1 VILEYIGR
9 MVQISPLEIG
19 VISFALSFVFALGG
33 VGAAVVIIPV
43 FVFLGIG
50 FPEARSAGLF
60 VNFISVSSISIH
72 NLRNKITDFKIAIP
86 MIIAS
91 IIIPPLGAYVSHF
104 IPEKIVGIV
113 FTLFLFFAG
122 LMIYIPKERGT
133 YKETVSL
140 YASVSIGTLAGFV
153 SGLLG
158 VGGGGII
165 SPLLLFLG
173 LNPKKVAITT
183 ALVVPFSSLTAFIT
197 YWKLGNVGWTLII
210 AAALPAV
217 VAGYIAAY
225 ISNRYLKPQ
234 HIKKL
239 LGIIFFVLAIKLMFK
254 FM

>member
-1 VILEYIGR
+1 
-9 MVQISPLEIG
+9 MISPLEICA
-19 VISFALSFVFALGG
+19 VSFASSFLFALGG

-72 NLRNKITDFKIAIP
+72 NLRNKMTDFKIALP
-86 MIIAS
+86 MIITS
-91 IIIPPLGAYVSHF
+91 IIIPPFGAYVSHLV
-104 IPEKIVGIV
+104 PEKIVGAA

-122 LMIYIPKERGT
+122 LMIYIPKKKET

-140 YASVSIGTLAGFV
+140 YTSVFIGTLAGFV

-165 SPLLLFLG
+165 SPLLLFSG
-173 LNPKKVAITT
+173 LNPRKVAITT

-197 YWKLGNVGWTLII
+197 YWKLGSVNWILTVT
-210 AAALPAV
+210 AAVPAIF
-217 VAGYIAAY
+217 AGYIAAY
-225 ISNRYLKPQ
+225 ISHKYLKPQ

-239 LGIIFFVLAIKLMFK
+239 LGIIFFVLAVKLLLK
-254 FM
+254 FI

>member
-1 VILEYIGR
+1 
-9 MVQISPLEIG
+9 MISPLEIG
-19 VISFALSFVFALGG
+19 AISFASSFVFALGG

-72 NLRNKITDFKIAIP
+72 NLQNKITDFKIALP
-86 MIIAS
+86 VIITS
-91 IIIPPLGAYVSHF
+91 IIIPPLGAYVSQF
-104 IPEKIVGIV
+104 ISEKIVGIA

-122 LMIYIPKERGT
+122 LMIYIPKEKKT

-140 YASVSIGTLAGFV
+140 YTSVFIGTLAGFI

-165 SPLLLFLG
+165 SPLLLFSG
-173 LNPKKVAITT
+173 LNPRKVAITT
-183 ALVVPFSSLTAFIT
+183 ALAVPFSSLTAFIT
-197 YWKLGNVGWTLII
+197 YWQLGSVDWILTVT
-210 AAALPAV
+210 AALPAIF
-217 VAGYIAAY
+217 AGYIAAY
-225 ISNRYLKPQ
+225 ISHKYLKPQ

-239 LGIIFFVLAIKLMFK
+239 LGIIFFVLAVKLLLK
-254 FM
+254 FI